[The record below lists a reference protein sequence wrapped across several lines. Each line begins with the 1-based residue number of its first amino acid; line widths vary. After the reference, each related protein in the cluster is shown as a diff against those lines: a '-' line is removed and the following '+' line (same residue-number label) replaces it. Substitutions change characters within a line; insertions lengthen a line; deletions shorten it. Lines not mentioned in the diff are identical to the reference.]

1 MLLKKMMINGH
12 SLFSNVSFPLSSA
25 CDAGTNYK
33 TVIIGPN
40 GTGKS
45 TILSCIADALSI
57 ECSEKKIKSLVGLE
71 YSYDLE
77 VETAG
82 TPVLV
87 SSSDLSFGQNFGKGK
102 ILAISST
109 PNDRFPFLAKNSV
122 RKSDQ
127 YVYLGLKSASNNIFF
142 SNMKEKMFQ
151 DMLLICR
158 SVRRVKGA
166 LAVLNKLG
174 FHSKFSITLERG
186 SNFAAFNDSGS
197 SKRRGSAAG
206 GSASFQNAAF
216 RGFMTSDFYVNNKVA
231 INTFLASIEGDS
243 SEHANLS
250 TISRNKKL
258 FDRLMMISRLAEAKI
273 LTIKTLSIF
282 SKNGIDLHQSSSGE
296 FNILRIFLSI
306 IANVENDSVILIDE
320 PEVSLHPNWQID
332 FLSILDAALDGFSGC
347 HSLIATHS
355 HFVLSNLEGGN
366 STILAL
372 QFNRE
377 HEEIS
382 VHALDVNSYGWSPE
396 HTLYQV
402 FGVTGFRNKYL
413 ELDLRIIIDYM
424 SNNSGNLQRF
434 KEALGRVRKFNITES
449 DPLFK
454 LINNAE
460 RIVKAKP

>member
-1 MLLKKMMINGH
+1 MLKKIAINGH
-12 SLFSNVSFPLSSA
+12 GLFSNLSFPLSSA

-45 TILSCIADALSI
+45 TILSCIADALTI
-57 ECSEKKIKSLVGLE
+57 ECSERKIKSLIGID

-77 VETAG
+77 AEMAG
-82 TPVLV
+82 KALLI
-87 SSSDLSFGQNFGKGK
+87 SSSDISSGGNFGKGK

-122 RKSDQ
+122 RKSEH
-127 YVYLGLKSASNNIFF
+127 YVYLGLKTASNNIFF

-158 SVRRVKGA
+158 STRRVNGA
-166 LAVLNKLG
+166 LEVLNKLG
-174 FHSKFSITLERG
+174 FNSKFSITLERG
-186 SNFAAFNDSGS
+186 SNFAAFNDSG
-197 SKRRGSAAG
+197 RRKLHSNAMA

-216 RGFMTSDFYVNNKVA
+216 RGFVTSDFYIENEVA
-231 INTFLASIEGDS
+231 IKDFLTSIENDAS
-243 SEHANLS
+243 AQANLS

-258 FDRLMMISRLAEAKI
+258 FDKLTMISRLTEAKI

-282 SKNGIDLHQSSSGE
+282 SNNGIDLHQSSSGE

-306 IANVENDSVILIDE
+306 IAHVENDSVIMIDE
-320 PEVSLHPNWQID
+320 PEISLHPNWQID
-332 FLSILDAALDGFSGC
+332 FLSILDAALVGFLGC

-355 HFVLSNLEGGN
+355 HFLLSNLEGRN

-372 QFNRE
+372 QFN
-377 HEEIS
+377 HERGEIF
-382 VHALDVNSYGWSPE
+382 VDALDVNSYGWSPE

-424 SNNSGNLQRF
+424 SNDSGSFRKF
-434 KEALGRVRKFNITES
+434 KESLGRIRKFNITEI

-454 LINNAE
+454 LINKAE
-460 RIVKAKP
+460 KIIKEKS